1 VAGDQRPLAVAGGKP
16 VAGVTKADGAI
27 EEIVVR
33 LQTVVSHQS
42 TVISQGKNWSEDGED
57 GGSEKYSVAFHGKG
71 ASARMGSVWVHPAVL
86 SKECASDWKDERY
99 ILLLAKS
106 VKE

>member
-42 TVISQGKNWSEDGED
+42 TVISQGKNWSEDEWGPLRKTLGVNKIPGVFD
-57 GGSEKYSVAFHGKG
+57 
-71 ASARMGSVWVHPAVL
+71 
-86 SKECASDWKDERY
+86 
-99 ILLLAKS
+99 
-106 VKE
+106 